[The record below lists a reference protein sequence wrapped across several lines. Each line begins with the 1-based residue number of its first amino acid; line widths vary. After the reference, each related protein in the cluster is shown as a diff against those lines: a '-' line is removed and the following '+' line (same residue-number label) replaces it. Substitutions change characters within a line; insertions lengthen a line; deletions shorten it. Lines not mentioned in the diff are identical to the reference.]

1 MTDRLRRGVLLA
13 LLLAAQGAWAQNA
26 REEKHAWLR
35 LPAAQQS
42 ALRQSAAAFSA
53 LPASEQAA
61 LRAKF
66 ARLDGDEQRG
76 WRLGPVLGRWY
87 PALQPLLAYVPE
99 RERDALLRVL
109 HTMNPAELE
118 ILARLAFSTP
128 PQGRAAL
135 RTALLRQPPAERL
148 TWMMAQLDEPRV
160 TEARVLSPVR

>member
-1 MTDRLRRGVLLA
+1 MTDRLGLGVLLMV
-13 LLLAAQGAWAQNA
+13 LLAAQGAWAQNA

-35 LPAAQQS
+35 LPATQQS

-66 ARLDGDEQRG
+66 AQLSADEQRG

-99 RERDALLRVL
+99 HERDALLRVL
-109 HTMNPAELE
+109 HAMSPAELE

-135 RTALLRQPPAERL
+135 RAALLRQPPAQRL
-148 TWMMAQLDEPRV
+148 EWMMAQLDEPRV